1 MSKMKALAEAT
12 ATLIGTVIGAGIFA
26 IPYVSAKAG
35 FLTALVD
42 VVLIGL
48 LVMLMNLYVGEVC
61 LRTRGIHQ
69 LTGYAARYL
78 GKWGK
83 RLMAFS
89 MVFGIYGALVAYLV
103 GEGEVLFAIFGFGS
117 QLLYSLIFFTVVC
130 LIVYFGLKTIAKS
143 ELIFVP
149 LMLVIVGVVFF
160 FGFKHID
167 FGNLG
172 EFSLKRIF
180 IPYGVVL
187 FAYGATAA
195 IPEMREELLRKEKL
209 LKKSIVLG
217 MIISMVIYAVFAMLV
232 VGITGKAT
240 TEVATIGLGN
250 VLGEAMLLLGNIFAV
265 FAMFTCFIT
274 LAFAL
279 KGMYN
284 YDYGLSD
291 KLSWFL
297 SCIIPLG
304 LFFVVRGF
312 VGFAKIIEVT
322 GAVGLGLTGI
332 LVVLMAKRSEKLGNR
347 QPEYRVPKNFVFSFL
362 IIALYAFGMVYA
374 IADVIGFRFF

>member
-1 MSKMKALAEAT
+1 MKALAEAT

-42 VVLIGL
+42 IVLIGL

-61 LRTRGIHQ
+61 LRTKGIHQ
-69 LTGYAARYL
+69 LTGYAAKYL
-78 GKWGK
+78 GRWGR

-103 GEGEVLFAIFGFGS
+103 GEGEALFAIFGFGS
-117 QLLYSLIFFTVVC
+117 ELLYSLIFFAVVC

-149 LMLVIVGVVFF
+149 LMLAIIGVIFF
-160 FGFKHID
+160 VGFKHID

-172 EFSLKRIF
+172 EFSLKKIF
-180 IPYGVVL
+180 VPYGVVL

-195 IPEMREELLRKEKL
+195 IPEMREELLGKEKL
-209 LKKSIVLG
+209 LKKSIIIG
-217 MIISMVIYAVFAMLV
+217 MLTCMLIYAVFAMVV

-240 TEVATIGLGN
+240 TEVATVGLGN
-250 VLGEAMLLLGNIFAV
+250 VLGEAMLLFGNIFAV

-297 SCIIPLG
+297 SCVIPLC
-304 LFFVVRGF
+304 LFFIVRKF

-322 GAVGLGLTGI
+322 GAIGLGLTGI
-332 LVVLMAKRSEKLGNR
+332 LVVLMAKKSEKLGNR
-347 QPEYRVPKNFVFSFL
+347 RPEYRMPKNFILSFV
-362 IIALYAFGMVYA
+362 IIALYVFGMLYA
-374 IADVIGFRFF
+374 IGLRFF

>member
-1 MSKMKALAEAT
+1 MKALAEAT

-42 VVLIGL
+42 IVLIGL

-61 LRTRGIHQ
+61 LRTKGIHQ
-69 LTGYAARYL
+69 LTGYAAKYL
-78 GKWGK
+78 GRWGR

-103 GEGEVLFAIFGFGS
+103 GEGEALFAIFGFGS
-117 QLLYSLIFFTVVC
+117 ELLYSLIFFAVVC

-149 LMLVIVGVVFF
+149 LMLAIIGVIFF
-160 FGFKHID
+160 VGFKHID

-180 IPYGVVL
+180 VPYGVVL

-195 IPEMREELLRKEKL
+195 IPEMREELLGKEKL
-209 LKKSIVLG
+209 LKKSIIIG
-217 MIISMVIYAVFAMLV
+217 MLTCMLIYAVFAMVV

-240 TEVATIGLGN
+240 TEVATVGLGN
-250 VLGEAMLLLGNIFAV
+250 VLGEAMLLFGNIFAV

-297 SCIIPLG
+297 SCVIPLC
-304 LFFVVRGF
+304 LFFIVRKF

-322 GAVGLGLTGI
+322 GAIGLGLTGI
-332 LVVLMAKRSEKLGNR
+332 LVVLMAKKSEKLGNR
-347 QPEYRVPKNFVFSFL
+347 RPEYRMPKNFILSLV
-362 IIALYAFGMVYA
+362 IIALYVFGMLYA
-374 IADVIGFRFF
+374 IGLRFF